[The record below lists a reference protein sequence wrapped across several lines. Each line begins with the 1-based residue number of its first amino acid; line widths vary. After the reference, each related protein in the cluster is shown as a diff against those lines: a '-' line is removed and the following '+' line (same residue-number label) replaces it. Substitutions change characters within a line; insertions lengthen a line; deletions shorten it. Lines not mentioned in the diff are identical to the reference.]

1 MPAKTRIKRILTVYY
16 IYQNDK
22 MVPLV
27 RLRGKWLQELGFEP
41 GDKIEVAAK
50 KGVLL
55 IRVIS
60 NDATADFC

>member
-1 MPAKTRIKRILTVYY
+1 
-16 IYQNDK
+16 
-22 MVPLV
+22 VPLV